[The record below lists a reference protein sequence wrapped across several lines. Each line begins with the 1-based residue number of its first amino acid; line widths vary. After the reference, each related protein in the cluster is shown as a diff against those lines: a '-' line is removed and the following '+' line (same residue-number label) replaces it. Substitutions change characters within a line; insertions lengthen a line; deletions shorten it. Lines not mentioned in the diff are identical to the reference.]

1 MAKKEKK
8 SRRKDEQGLA
18 AAQREKNVTEKER
31 EPKERKESPRPVPK
45 SAAERKKDRRDGIV
59 KTVFSAALGV
69 LAGFGCYHL
78 ASSTGEYPWQI
89 GEYPWHFILLS
100 VLLATFLVQRA
111 IYPLMGIDAAR
122 FKTKDWLYVGFI
134 AVDLWLVTWTIL
146 LN

>member
-45 SAAERKKDRRDGIV
+45 SAAERKKDRHDGIV
-59 KTVFSAALGV
+59 KTVFAAALEV

-78 ASSTGEYPWQI
+78 ANSTGEYPWQI
-89 GEYPWHFILLS
+89 GEYP
-100 VLLATFLVQRA
+100 
-111 IYPLMGIDAAR
+111 
-122 FKTKDWLYVGFI
+122 
-134 AVDLWLVTWTIL
+134 
-146 LN
+146 